1 MLQDYN
7 QTLRPAGTS
16 LYPDSY
22 REEDLI
28 CCGVFCQKE
37 RTVATHSFVYV
48 MHINNIMLVSGCIS
62 PEEIHRLLR
71 MLCK

>member
-22 REEDLI
+22 REED
-28 CCGVFCQKE
+28 QS
-37 RTVATHSFVYV
+37 VATSFTKKRGLQQLTVLFTSRNDR
-48 MHINNIMLVSGCIS
+48 HPASGSVPIYK
-62 PEEIHRLLR
+62 EENKPLR
-71 MLCK
+71 H

>member
-7 QTLRPAGTS
+7 QTRRPAGTS

-28 CCGVFCQKE
+28 GYGKCFQ
-37 RTVATHSFVYV
+37 
-48 MHINNIMLVSGCIS
+48 NI
-62 PEEIHRLLR
+62 RLMTYSDFTFDAR
-71 MLCK
+71 DKTSRSK

>member
-48 MHINNIMLVSGCIS
+48 MKRSASHIRKCPYL
-62 PEEIHRLLR
+62 
-71 MLCK
+71 